1 MTKYNIYKLKY
12 SIADKKSI
20 YVIAKEINLNDN
32 LMESEEKID
41 EDSEKDYYRISMA
54 SGKTYVIGK
63 DK

>member
-20 YVIAKEINLNDN
+20 YVIAKEIELNDN
-32 LMESEEKID
+32 LIESEEKVD
-41 EDSEKDYYRISMA
+41 ESSDLDYYRISMA

-63 DK
+63 NK